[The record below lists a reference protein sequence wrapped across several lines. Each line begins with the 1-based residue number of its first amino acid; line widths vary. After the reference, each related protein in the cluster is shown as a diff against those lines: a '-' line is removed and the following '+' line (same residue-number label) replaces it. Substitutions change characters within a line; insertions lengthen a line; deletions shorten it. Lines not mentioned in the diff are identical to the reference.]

1 MTFDSNN
8 EKQYNLDKI
17 WDDII
22 DSQTHLPM
30 KIISESVVSILNYK
44 HSNISYIRIEGR
56 ILIYKICD
64 DGVMVL
70 WQLDSSIKQSEND
83 NLSLRLLSSN
93 FADNIRDDLNDAIC
107 EECNWEKQDLNIQ
120 INVSSEVVMN
130 IPKKVTYFG

>member
-8 EKQYNLDKI
+8 EKLYNIDEI
-17 WDDII
+17 WDETI

-64 DGVMVL
+64 DGVIVL
-70 WQLDSSIKQSEND
+70 WQLDASIKQSEND

-93 FADNIRDDLNDAIC
+93 FTDNIRDELNDAIC

-120 INVSSEVVMN
+120 INVASE
-130 IPKKVTYFG
+130 IPTKIPVNNMYFW